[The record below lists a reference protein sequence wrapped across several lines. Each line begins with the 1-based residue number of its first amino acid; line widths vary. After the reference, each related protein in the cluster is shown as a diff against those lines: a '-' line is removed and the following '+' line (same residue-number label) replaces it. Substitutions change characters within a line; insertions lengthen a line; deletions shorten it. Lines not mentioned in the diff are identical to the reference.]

1 MSLLPLSVS
10 GRPAL
15 EVATEAARR
24 AGQVLMSHYRTGLE
38 VRHKGRGNV
47 VTEADLLAERAI
59 LDLIQAEF
67 PDDTIMSEESERQEG
82 SSPHIWIIDP
92 LDGSKNYAYGLPHFC
107 VAIGLTQGSEPL
119 LGVTY
124 DPLKDELYYAQR
136 GKGAFLNGMP
146 IHVSEK
152 PTVRESLV
160 GLDLGYDDATG
171 KKVLELIHGIWPGV
185 QGFRI
190 MGSIGMGLAYVASGR
205 LDLYFHQYSY
215 PWDMAS
221 GIPLVREAGGV
232 ITDRAGMPIAVTS
245 RGILAGN
252 ASVHAD
258 FLKIAKAL
266 DGR

>member
-1 MSLLPLSVS
+1 MSPSPLSIH

-15 EVATEAARR
+15 EVASEAARR
-24 AGQVLMSHYRTGLE
+24 AGEVLMSRYRTGLE
-38 VRHKGRGNV
+38 VRHKGRGNI
-47 VTEADLLAERAI
+47 VTEADLLAEKAI

-67 PDDTIMSEESERQEG
+67 PHDTIMSEESERQEG
-82 SSPHIWIIDP
+82 SSPYTWIIDP

-107 VAIGLTQGSEPL
+107 VAIGLIQGGEPVV
-119 LGVTY
+119 GVTY
-124 DPLKDELYYAQR
+124 DPLKEELFHAER
-136 GKGAFLNGMP
+136 GKGAYLNGLP
-146 IHVSEK
+146 IHVSDK

-171 KKVLELIHGIWPGV
+171 KKVLALIHGIWPGV

-205 LDLYFHQYSY
+205 LDLYLHQYSY

-221 GIPLVREAGGV
+221 GVPLVREAGGV
-232 ITDRAGMPIAVTS
+232 ITDRAGHPITVTS
-245 RGILAGN
+245 RGLLAGN
-252 ASVHAD
+252 AFVHAD
-258 FLKIAKAL
+258 FLKITKTL